1 MIYKSIAKQISGAL
15 EVAKSLISF
24 SFTYYLINHSFNK
37 RESKLVLKGCMVRIT
52 LARKES
58 AEWRCYRGLL
68 AQNT

>member
-1 MIYKSIAKQISGAL
+1 MIYNSIAKQTSGVL

-24 SFTYYLINHSFNK
+24 SFTYLINHSFNK
-37 RESKLVLKGCMVRIT
+37 RESKLVLKGWMVRIT

-68 AQNT
+68 AHNT